1 MSLRDLQRDLRDWL
15 QLGLDAPPARLGCA
29 AALAGLRVYRNNY
42 RAQLVACLEESFPQ
56 TRRWLGDEAFLALC
70 IAHIGR
76 VPPSSWTLDAY
87 ARDLPA
93 TVALLCPA
101 QIEAAELAAIE
112 LALGEAFVALDA
124 APVALGDLADIDW
137 EVATLRFVP
146 SLDLVPAHSNAGA
159 IWAALAADAAPPAPA
174 PLPQPGSYLVWRND
188 GTACF
193 RTIDAV
199 EASAL
204 VAMRAGTRFGTL
216 CADMASITDETHAV
230 RTAGALLGR
239 WLGDGLVAAV
249 VARPG

>member
-15 QLGLDAPPARLGCA
+15 QHDLDAPPARLGGA
-29 AALAGLRVYRNNY
+29 AALAGLRVYRNTY

-56 TRRWLGDEAFLALC
+56 ARRWLGDETFLTLC

-93 TVALLCPA
+93 TVALLCPT
-101 QIEAAELAAIE
+101 QPEAAELAWLD
-112 LALGEAFVALDA
+112 LALGEAFVAADA
-124 APVALGDLADIDW
+124 TPVAVGDLADVDW
-137 EVATLRFVP
+137 EQATLRFVP
-146 SLDLVPAHSNAGA
+146 SLDLAPAHSNAGA
-159 IWAALAADAAPPAPA
+159 IWSALAADARPPAPCR
-174 PLPQPGSYLVWRND
+174 LPQAGSYLVWRHD
-188 GTACF
+188 GIACF

-216 CADMASITDETHAV
+216 CESMASVSDEDRAV

-249 VARPG
+249 VDRPG

>member
-15 QLGLDAPPARLGCA
+15 QLGLDAPSARLGGA

-56 TRRWLGDEAFLALC
+56 TRRWLGDEAFLTLC

-93 TVALLCPA
+93 TVALLCPT
-101 QIEAAELAAIE
+101 QIEAAELAWLE
-112 LALGEAFVALDA
+112 LALGEAFVAADA
-124 APVALGDLADIDW
+124 TPVAIGDLADIDW
-137 EVATLRFVP
+137 DRATLRFVP
-146 SLDLVPAHSNAGA
+146 SLDLAPAHSNAGA
-159 IWAALAADAAPPAPA
+159 IWSALAADETPPP
-174 PLPQPGSYLVWRND
+174 PCRLPQPGSYLVWRHD
-188 GTACF
+188 GTSCF
-193 RTIDAV
+193 RTIDVV

-204 VAMRAGTRFGTL
+204 VAMRAGTPFGTL
-216 CADMASITDETHAV
+216 CESMASVTDEEQAV

-239 WLGDGLVAAV
+239 WLGDGLVGAV
-249 VARPG
+249 AARPG